1 MNKSERRNML
11 ALFNALSGM
20 GFSDAEIEAL
30 RRIEMTLQ
38 RWGEQECGDERGAI
52 ERDEATGKPYWLNAN
67 TGRRFPVPDRERG
80 ALKRLGKIMADHPDF
95 LAYHQT
101 DCRGCNLYI
110 LRKSQVAA
118 GESVES
124 VYNRGVAV
132 CY

>member
-80 ALKRLGKIMADHPDF
+80 ALKRLGKIMADYPDF